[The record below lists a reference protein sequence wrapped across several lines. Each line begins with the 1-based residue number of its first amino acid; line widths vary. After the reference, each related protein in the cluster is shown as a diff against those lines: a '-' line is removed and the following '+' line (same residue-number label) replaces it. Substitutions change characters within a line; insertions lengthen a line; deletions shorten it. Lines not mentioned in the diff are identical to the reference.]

1 MIVTRS
7 KNLLPPILLALI
19 MLNVVARADELH
31 LKNGR
36 VIQAEEVGE
45 VGDYVWYRQGKV
57 TTVMA
62 RAEVERVVYTRTGAA
77 KPSAVSVIVPQASA
91 AAAPV
96 AAPAPVA
103 EPAAEV
109 VAASAPVRPH
119 IMLRSGARIDADEI
133 WENAERVRYR
143 LGNIQGFIER
153 EEIASLATGAAGPD
167 VSASS
172 ALLDSD
178 KADNPARG
186 GASTGHAGLD
196 TLIARNA
203 ARHGVDPMLI
213 YYVMREES
221 GFNRRAVSRAGARGL
236 MQLMPDTARRFG
248 VRDIHDPA
256 QNIEA
261 GTKYLKTLLGLFDG
275 DVKLALAAYNAG
287 EGTVLRYGRR
297 IPPYAETRNYVR
309 RILASYQSAR

>member
-1 MIVTRS
+1 MIVARP
-7 KNLLPPILLALI
+7 KNLLPPILLALM
-19 MLNVVARADELH
+19 MLNGVARADELH
-31 LKNGR
+31 MKNGR

-45 VGDYVWYRQGKV
+45 VGDYVWYRQGKL
-57 TTVMA
+57 TTVVA
-62 RAEVERVVYTRTGAA
+62 RAEVERVVYTRTAA
-77 KPSAVSVIVPQASA
+77 TKPSAVSVIVPQASSVA
-91 AAAPV
+91 ADV
-96 AAPAPVA
+96 AAPGPVA

-109 VAASAPVRPH
+109 VAAAAPVRPH
-119 IMLRSGARIDADEI
+119 IMLRSGTRIDADEI
-133 WENAERVRYR
+133 WENSERVRYR

-153 EEIASLATGAAGPD
+153 EEIASIATGAAGSD

-178 KADNPARG
+178 KSERG
-186 GASTGHAGLD
+186 RASTGHAGLD

-261 GTKYLKTLLGLFDG
+261 GTKYLKTLLGIFDG

-309 RILASYQSAR
+309 RILASYQSTR